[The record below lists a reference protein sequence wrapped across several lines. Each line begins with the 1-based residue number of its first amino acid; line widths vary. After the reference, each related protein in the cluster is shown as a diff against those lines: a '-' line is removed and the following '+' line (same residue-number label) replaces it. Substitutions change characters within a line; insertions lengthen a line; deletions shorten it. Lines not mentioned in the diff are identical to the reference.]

1 MLDRLNFPRGEFLL
15 QHCLLYRNG
24 ESKEAAHRE
33 RSGSQGPRQTR
44 CPGAP
49 LPRALPAFALN

>member
-1 MLDRLNFPRGEFLL
+1 MLDRLNFPSGEFFL
-15 QHCLLYRNG
+15 QCCLLYRNG

-33 RSGSQGPRQTR
+33 RSGSQGPGQTR
-44 CPGAP
+44 PAP